1 MNRRIPRIII
11 PHRKVNQKE
20 VILRIWKYM
29 AQNNKIGL
37 LTIGL
42 AVIMYSTV
50 NIINPLIIYY
60 AIGKYINEVEIINM
74 EAIFLIFLSLVILA
88 VLGAV
93 MSYTYQR
100 LMAVVANKTTEKMR
114 SDAFKKL
121 QLLPIRY
128 YDKNPH
134 GIIMS
139 TLTNDIEVVMMAL
152 IQSVPQFIISIV
164 TVFGSGILMFLVSW
178 RLALIPIAILPLMV
192 FATVFIAKKS
202 YKLFL
207 SQQEKIAQLNGV
219 TEETIGGL
227 KVVKLYNQEQN
238 VIDKFKV
245 KNKELRNVGFKAQV
259 LSGFAMPITNFI
271 NNLSYAL
278 IVGIGAYLNIQFGP
292 LIASVEQIQ
301 GVTTYSRQFIRPINN
316 LTQLFNIISAA
327 IAGADRVFELIDQ
340 ESEYLIDSKAELTDV
355 SGQVEFK
362 DVYFGYDEG
371 QEVLKDISFKADAGQ
386 MIAIVGPTGSGK
398 TTIINLLNRYYDR
411 LSGDILIDNKSI
423 FDYSKQSL
431 RRNVGVVLQQTY
443 LFSGTILDNIKY
455 GKPDATMEEVI
466 TASKLAQ
473 VHDIIERLPK
483 GYHSKVKEG
492 GSNFSHGERQLISIA
507 RTILSNPTILV
518 LDEATSSVDT
528 RTEINIQ
535 KSMEYLMKGRTSFV
549 IAHRLKTIV
558 NADIILVI
566 KDGRIV
572 ERGNHQQLMS
582 NPQGLYCELYTMQF
596 GNLEEEN

>member
-1 MNRRIPRIII
+1 MNRRYRGMVAPK
-11 PHRKVNQKE
+11 RKVDQKK
-20 VILRIWKYM
+20 VLKRVWNYM
-29 AQNNKIGL
+29 AQNNKLGL
-37 LTIGL
+37 LIIAL
-42 AVIMYSTV
+42 SVIVYSVV
-50 NIINPLIIYY
+50 NIVNPLIIYH
-60 AIGKYINEVEIINM
+60 AIGDYINDVEVINL
-74 EAIFLIFLSLVILA
+74 EAIFLIFLSLVALA
-88 VLGAV
+88 VVGAI
-93 MSYTYQR
+93 MNFLHQR
-100 LMAVVANKTTEKMR
+100 LMAIVANKTTEKMR

-134 GIIMS
+134 GVIMS

-152 IQSVPQFIISIV
+152 LQSVPQFIISIV
-164 TVFGSGILMFLVSW
+164 TVIGSGILMFLVSW
-178 RLALIPIAILPLMV
+178 RLSLIPIAILPLMV

-202 YKLFL
+202 YRLFL
-207 SQQEKIAQLNGV
+207 SQQEKIADLNGV
-219 TEETIGGL
+219 TEETITGL

-245 KNKELRNVGFKAQV
+245 KNNELKKVGFKAQV
-259 LSGFAMPITNFI
+259 LSGFAWPITNFI

-278 IVGIGAYLNIQFGP
+278 IVGIGAYLNISFGSAV
-292 LIASVEQIQ
+292 ASVQQIQ
-301 GVTTYSRQFIRPINN
+301 GITTYSRQFIRPINN
-316 LTQLFNIISAA
+316 LAQLFNIISSA

-340 ESEYLIDSKAELTDV
+340 ESEYLNESKNELTDV
-355 SGQVEFK
+355 SGKVEFK
-362 DVYFGYDEG
+362 NVTFGYNEG
-371 QEVLKDISFKADAGQ
+371 QAVLKNISFKAEAGQ

-398 TTIINLLNRYYDR
+398 TTIINLLTRYYDHT
-411 LSGDILIDNKSI
+411 SGDILIDNQSI
-423 FDYSKQSL
+423 FDYSKKSL
-431 RRNVGVVLQQTY
+431 RKNVGVVLQHTY
-443 LFSGTILDNIKY
+443 LFSGTILENIKY
-455 GKPDATMEEVI
+455 GKPDATLEEVI
-466 TASKLAQ
+466 EAAKLAQ

-483 GYHSKVKEG
+483 GYYSRVKEG

-566 KDGRIV
+566 KDGEII
-572 ERGNHQQLMS
+572 ERGSHQELM
-582 NPQGLYCELYTMQF
+582 NKPEGLYRELYTMQF
-596 GNLEEEN
+596 GDSENN

>member
-1 MNRRIPRIII
+1 MNRRYRGMVAPK
-11 PHRKVNQKE
+11 RKVDQKK
-20 VILRIWKYM
+20 VLKRVWNYM
-29 AQNNKIGL
+29 AQNNKLGL
-37 LTIGL
+37 LIIAL
-42 AVIMYSTV
+42 SVIVYSVV
-50 NIINPLIIYY
+50 NIVNPLIIYH
-60 AIGKYINEVEIINM
+60 AIGDYINDVDVINL
-74 EAIFLIFLSLVILA
+74 EAIFLIFLSLVALA
-88 VLGAV
+88 VVGAI
-93 MSYTYQR
+93 MNFLHQR
-100 LMAVVANKTTEKMR
+100 LMAIVANKTTEKMR

-134 GIIMS
+134 GVIMS

-152 IQSVPQFIISIV
+152 LQSVPQFIISIV
-164 TVFGSGILMFLVSW
+164 TVIGSGILMFLVSW
-178 RLALIPIAILPLMV
+178 RLSLIPIAILPLMV

-202 YKLFL
+202 YRLFL
-207 SQQEKIAQLNGV
+207 SQQEKIADLNGV
-219 TEETIGGL
+219 TEETITGL

-245 KNKELRNVGFKAQV
+245 KNNELKKVGFKAQV
-259 LSGFAMPITNFI
+259 LSGFAWPITNFI

-278 IVGIGAYLNIQFGP
+278 IVGIGAYLNISFGSAV
-292 LIASVEQIQ
+292 ASVQQIQ
-301 GVTTYSRQFIRPINN
+301 GITTYSRQFIRPINN
-316 LTQLFNIISAA
+316 LAQLFNIISSA

-340 ESEYLIDSKAELTDV
+340 ESEYLNESKNELTDV
-355 SGQVEFK
+355 SGKVEFK
-362 DVYFGYDEG
+362 NVTFGYNEG
-371 QEVLKDISFKADAGQ
+371 QAVLKNISFKAEAGQ

-398 TTIINLLNRYYDR
+398 TTIINLLTRYYDHT
-411 LSGDILIDNKSI
+411 SGDILIDNQSI
-423 FDYSKQSL
+423 FDYSKKSL
-431 RRNVGVVLQQTY
+431 RKNVGVVLQHTY
-443 LFSGTILDNIKY
+443 LFSGTILENIKY
-455 GKPDATMEEVI
+455 GKPDATLEEVI
-466 TASKLAQ
+466 EAAKLAQ

-483 GYHSKVKEG
+483 GYYSRVKEG

-566 KDGRIV
+566 KDGEII
-572 ERGNHQQLMS
+572 ERGSHQELM
-582 NPQGLYCELYTMQF
+582 NKPEGLYRELYTMQF
-596 GNLEEEN
+596 GDSENN

>member
-1 MNRRIPRIII
+1 MNRRYRGMVAPK
-11 PHRKVNQKE
+11 RKVDQKK
-20 VILRIWKYM
+20 VLKRVWNYM
-29 AQNNKIGL
+29 AQNNKLGL
-37 LTIGL
+37 LIIAL
-42 AVIMYSTV
+42 SVIVYSVV
-50 NIINPLIIYY
+50 NIVNPLIIYH
-60 AIGKYINEVEIINM
+60 AIGDYINDVEVINL
-74 EAIFLIFLSLVILA
+74 EAIFLIFLSLVALA
-88 VLGAV
+88 VVGAI
-93 MSYTYQR
+93 MNFLHQR
-100 LMAVVANKTTEKMR
+100 LMAIVANKTTEKMR

-134 GIIMS
+134 GVIMS

-152 IQSVPQFIISIV
+152 LQSVPQFIISIV
-164 TVFGSGILMFLVSW
+164 TVIGSGILMFLVSW
-178 RLALIPIAILPLMV
+178 RLSLIPIAILPLMV

-202 YKLFL
+202 YRLFL
-207 SQQEKIAQLNGV
+207 SQQEKIADLNGV
-219 TEETIGGL
+219 TEETITGL

-245 KNKELRNVGFKAQV
+245 KNNELKKVGFKAQV
-259 LSGFAMPITNFI
+259 LSGFAWPITNFI

-278 IVGIGAYLNIQFGP
+278 IVGIGAYLNITFGSAV
-292 LIASVEQIQ
+292 ASVQQIQ
-301 GVTTYSRQFIRPINN
+301 GITTYSRQFIRPINN
-316 LTQLFNIISAA
+316 LAQLFNVISSA

-340 ESEYLIDSKAELTDV
+340 ESEYLNESKNELTDV
-355 SGQVEFK
+355 SGKVEFK
-362 DVYFGYDEG
+362 NVTFGYNEG
-371 QEVLKDISFKADAGQ
+371 QAVLKNISFKAEAGQ

-398 TTIINLLNRYYDR
+398 TTIINLLTRYYDHT
-411 LSGDILIDNKSI
+411 SGDILIDNQSI
-423 FDYSKQSL
+423 FDYSKKSL
-431 RRNVGVVLQQTY
+431 RKNVGVVLQHTY
-443 LFSGTILDNIKY
+443 LFSGTILENIKY
-455 GKPDATMEEVI
+455 GKPDATLEEVI
-466 TASKLAQ
+466 EAAKLAQ

-483 GYHSKVKEG
+483 GYYSRVKEG

-566 KDGRIV
+566 KDGEII
-572 ERGNHQQLMS
+572 ERGSHQELM
-582 NPQGLYCELYTMQF
+582 NKPEGLYRELYTMQF
-596 GNLEEEN
+596 GESENN

>member
-1 MNRRIPRIII
+1 MNRRYRGMVAPK
-11 PHRKVNQKE
+11 RKVDQKK
-20 VILRIWKYM
+20 VLKRVWNYM
-29 AQNNKIGL
+29 AQNNKLGL
-37 LTIGL
+37 LIIAL
-42 AVIMYSTV
+42 SVIVYSVV
-50 NIINPLIIYY
+50 NIVNPLIIYH
-60 AIGKYINEVEIINM
+60 AIGDYINDVEVINL
-74 EAIFLIFLSLVILA
+74 EAIFLIFLSLVALA
-88 VLGAV
+88 VVGAI
-93 MSYTYQR
+93 MNFLHQR
-100 LMAVVANKTTEKMR
+100 LMAIVANKTTEKMR

-134 GIIMS
+134 GVIMS

-152 IQSVPQFIISIV
+152 LQSVPQFIISIV
-164 TVFGSGILMFLVSW
+164 TVIGSGILMFLVSW
-178 RLALIPIAILPLMV
+178 RLSLIPIAILPLMV

-202 YKLFL
+202 YRLFL
-207 SQQEKIAQLNGV
+207 SQQEKIADLNGV
-219 TEETIGGL
+219 TEETITGL

-245 KNKELRNVGFKAQV
+245 KNNELKKVGFKAQV
-259 LSGFAMPITNFI
+259 LSGFAWPITNFI

-278 IVGIGAYLNIQFGP
+278 IVGIGAYLNISFGSAV
-292 LIASVEQIQ
+292 ASVQQIQ
-301 GVTTYSRQFIRPINN
+301 GITTYSRQFIRPINN
-316 LTQLFNIISAA
+316 LAQLFNIISSA

-340 ESEYLIDSKAELTDV
+340 ESEYLNESKNELTDV
-355 SGQVEFK
+355 SGKVEFK
-362 DVYFGYDEG
+362 NVTFGYNEG
-371 QEVLKDISFKADAGQ
+371 QAVLKNISFKAEAGQ

-398 TTIINLLNRYYDR
+398 TTIINLLTRYYDHT
-411 LSGDILIDNKSI
+411 SGDILIDNQSI
-423 FDYSKQSL
+423 FDYSKKSL
-431 RRNVGVVLQQTY
+431 RKNVGVVLQHTY
-443 LFSGTILDNIKY
+443 LFSGTILENIKY
-455 GKPDATMEEVI
+455 GKPDATLEEVI
-466 TASKLAQ
+466 EAAKLAQ

-483 GYHSKVKEG
+483 GYYSRVKEG

-566 KDGRIV
+566 KDGEII
-572 ERGNHQQLMS
+572 ERGSHQELM
-582 NPQGLYCELYTMQF
+582 NKPEGLYRELYTMQF
-596 GNLEEEN
+596 GESENN

>member
-1 MNRRIPRIII
+1 MNRRYRGMVAPK
-11 PHRKVNQKE
+11 RKVDQKK
-20 VILRIWKYM
+20 VLKRVWNYM
-29 AQNNKIGL
+29 AQNNKLGL
-37 LTIGL
+37 LIIAL
-42 AVIMYSTV
+42 SVIVYSVV
-50 NIINPLIIYY
+50 NIVNPLIIYH
-60 AIGKYINEVEIINM
+60 AIGDYINDVEVINL
-74 EAIFLIFLSLVILA
+74 EAIFLIFLSLVALA
-88 VLGAV
+88 VVGAI
-93 MSYTYQR
+93 MNFLHQR
-100 LMAVVANKTTEKMR
+100 LMAIVANKTTEKMR

-134 GIIMS
+134 GVIMS

-152 IQSVPQFIISIV
+152 LQSVPQFIISIV
-164 TVFGSGILMFLVSW
+164 TVIGSGILMFLVSW
-178 RLALIPIAILPLMV
+178 RLSLIPIAILPLMV

-202 YKLFL
+202 YRLFL
-207 SQQEKIAQLNGV
+207 SQQEKIADLNGV
-219 TEETIGGL
+219 TEETITGL

-245 KNKELRNVGFKAQV
+245 KNNELKKVGFKAQV
-259 LSGFAMPITNFI
+259 LSGFAWPITNFI

-278 IVGIGAYLNIQFGP
+278 IVGIGAYLNISFGSAV
-292 LIASVEQIQ
+292 ASVQQIQ
-301 GVTTYSRQFIRPINN
+301 GITTYSRQFIRPINN
-316 LTQLFNIISAA
+316 LAQLFNIISSA

-340 ESEYLIDSKAELTDV
+340 ESEYLNESKNELTDV
-355 SGQVEFK
+355 SGKVEFK
-362 DVYFGYDEG
+362 NVTFGYNEG
-371 QEVLKDISFKADAGQ
+371 QAVLKNISFKAEAGQ

-398 TTIINLLNRYYDR
+398 TTIINLLTRYYDHT
-411 LSGDILIDNKSI
+411 SGDILIDNQSI
-423 FDYSKQSL
+423 FDYSKKSL
-431 RRNVGVVLQQTY
+431 RKNVGVVLQHTY
-443 LFSGTILDNIKY
+443 LFSGTILENIKY
-455 GKPDATMEEVI
+455 GKPDATLEEVI
-466 TASKLAQ
+466 EAAKLAQ

-483 GYHSKVKEG
+483 GYYSRVKEG

-566 KDGRIV
+566 KDGEIL
-572 ERGNHQQLMS
+572 ERGSHQELM
-582 NPQGLYCELYTMQF
+582 NKPEGLYRELYTMQF
-596 GNLEEEN
+596 GDSENN

>member
-1 MNRRIPRIII
+1 MNRRYRGMVAPK
-11 PHRKVNQKE
+11 RKVDQKK
-20 VILRIWKYM
+20 VLKRVWNYM
-29 AQNNKIGL
+29 AQNNKLGL
-37 LTIGL
+37 LIIAL
-42 AVIMYSTV
+42 SVIVYSVV
-50 NIINPLIIYY
+50 NIVNPLIIYH
-60 AIGKYINEVEIINM
+60 AIGDYINDVEVINL
-74 EAIFLIFLSLVILA
+74 EAIFLIFLSLVALA
-88 VLGAV
+88 VVGAI
-93 MSYTYQR
+93 MNFLHQR
-100 LMAVVANKTTEKMR
+100 LMAIVANKTTEKMR

-134 GIIMS
+134 GVIMS

-152 IQSVPQFIISIV
+152 LQSVPQFIISIV
-164 TVFGSGILMFLVSW
+164 TVIGSGILMFLVSW
-178 RLALIPIAILPLMV
+178 RLSLIPIAILPLMV

-202 YKLFL
+202 YRLFL
-207 SQQEKIAQLNGV
+207 SQQEKIADLNGV
-219 TEETIGGL
+219 TEETITGL

-245 KNKELRNVGFKAQV
+245 KNNELKKVGFKAQV
-259 LSGFAMPITNFI
+259 LSGFAWPITNFI

-278 IVGIGAYLNIQFGP
+278 IVGIGAYLNITFGSAV
-292 LIASVEQIQ
+292 ASVQQIQ
-301 GVTTYSRQFIRPINN
+301 GITTYSRQFIRPINN
-316 LTQLFNIISAA
+316 LAQLFNIISSA

-340 ESEYLIDSKAELTDV
+340 ESEYLNESKNELTDV
-355 SGQVEFK
+355 SGKVEFK
-362 DVYFGYDEG
+362 NVTFGYNEG
-371 QEVLKDISFKADAGQ
+371 QAVLKNISFKAEAGQ

-398 TTIINLLNRYYDR
+398 TTIINLLTRYYDHT
-411 LSGDILIDNKSI
+411 SGDILIDNQSI
-423 FDYSKQSL
+423 FDYSKKSL
-431 RRNVGVVLQQTY
+431 RKNVGVVLQHTY
-443 LFSGTILDNIKY
+443 LFSGTILENIKY
-455 GKPDATMEEVI
+455 GKPDATLEEVI
-466 TASKLAQ
+466 EAAKLAQ

-483 GYHSKVKEG
+483 GYYSRVKEG

-566 KDGRIV
+566 KDGEII
-572 ERGNHQQLMS
+572 ERGSHQELM
-582 NPQGLYCELYTMQF
+582 NKPEGLYRELYTMQF
-596 GNLEEEN
+596 GDSENN

>member
-1 MNRRIPRIII
+1 MNRRIPRMYV
-11 PHRKVNQKE
+11 PRRKVNQKE
-20 VILRIWKYM
+20 VILRVWKYM
-29 AQNNKIGL
+29 AKNNKMGL
-37 LTIGL
+37 LIIGL
-42 AVIMYSTV
+42 AVILYSAV
-50 NIINPLIIYY
+50 NIINPLVIYY
-60 AIGKYINEVEIINM
+60 AIGEYINDVEVINM
-74 EAIFLIFLSLVILA
+74 EAIFLIFLSLIILA
-88 VLGAV
+88 VVGAI
-93 MSYTYQR
+93 MNFLYQR
-100 LMAVVANKTTEKMR
+100 LMSVVANRTTEKMR

-128 YDKNPH
+128 YDKHPY

-164 TVFGSGILMFLVSW
+164 TVIGSGILMFLVSW
-178 RLALIPIAILPLMV
+178 RLSLIPIAILPLML

-207 SQQEKIAQLNGV
+207 SQQEKIAEVNGV

-227 KVVKLYNQEQN
+227 KVVKLYNQEEK
-238 VIDKFKV
+238 VIEKFKV
-245 KNKELRNVGFKAQV
+245 KNHELRNVGFKAQV

-316 LTQLFNIISAA
+316 LAQLFNVISAA

-340 ESEYLIDSKAELTDV
+340 ESEYLNDAKEELTNV

-362 DVYFGYDEG
+362 NVYFGYEEG
-371 QEVLKDISFKADAGQ
+371 QEVLKDISFKAEAGQ

-398 TTIINLLNRYYDR
+398 TTIINLLTRYYDR

-423 FDYSKQSL
+423 FDYSKKSL
-431 RRNVGVVLQQTY
+431 RKNVGVVLQQTY

-466 TASKLAQ
+466 EAAKLAQ

-483 GYHSKVKEG
+483 GYYSKVKEG

-558 NADIILVI
+558 NSDIILVI

-572 ERGNHQQLMS
+572 ERGNHEQLMS
-582 NPQGLYCELYTMQF
+582 NQDGLYSELYTMQF
-596 GNLEEEN
+596 GNLEQEN